1 MTKTTYQK
9 VKEDIITL
17 MKKRDPNSAHIIG
30 ALRLVVGKM
39 EYIATQKME
48 PVSEEIA
55 IKAIVQE
62 TSEIE
67 ATIEVYNNILATATN
82 EETLEM
88 AKAQQALEQNKL
100 AFLEEYLPD
109 RYSEQELTNLVK
121 GAIGKAGTKMGD
133 IMKQVRIDATA
144 NKRLLNMADVATEV
158 AKQLK
163 GGK

>member
-17 MKKRDPNSAHIIG
+17 MKKRDPNSAHILG

-39 EYIATQKME
+39 EYIATQKLE

-67 ATIEVYNNILATATN
+67 ATIEVYNSILATADDQK
-82 EETLEM
+82 TLEM
-88 AKAQQALEQNKL
+88 AKAQQALEEAKL
-100 AFLEEYLPD
+100 VVLEEYLPD

-144 NKRLLNMADVATEV
+144 DKRLLNMADVAIEV
-158 AKQLK
+158 IKQLK

>member
-9 VKEDIITL
+9 VKEDIIIL

-39 EYIATQKME
+39 EYIATQKLE

-55 IKAIVQE
+55 IKAIVKE
-62 TSEIE
+62 ISEIE
-67 ATIEVYNNILATATN
+67 ATIEVYNSILATADN
-82 EETLEM
+82 KETLEM
-88 AKAQQALEQNKL
+88 AESQQALEKAKL
-100 AFLEEYLPD
+100 VVLEEYLPT

-133 IMKQVRIDATA
+133 IMKQVRIDATGD
-144 NKRLLNMADVATEV
+144 KRLLNMADVAIEV

-163 GGK
+163 GRK

>member
-39 EYIATQKME
+39 EYIATQKLE

-109 RYSEQELTNLVK
+109 LYSEQELTNLVK
-121 GAIGKAGTKMGD
+121 GAIGKAGAKMGD

-144 NKRLLNMADVATEV
+144 DKRLLDMAEVAAEV